1 MANRPCIQRCDFVD
15 YPDREVTHGFRAYD
29 GSGQMYLNTATP
41 EVLTLEPLEF
51 LSWVVANSSDQT
63 LLDMLDWIRE
73 NQDGLY
79 IDDTW
84 LSWEEI
90 RPVLAP

>member
-1 MANRPCIQRCDFVD
+1 
-15 YPDREVTHGFRAYD
+15 
-29 GSGQMYLNTATP
+29 MYFNTATP
-41 EVLTLEPLEF
+41 EVLNLEPLEF

-73 NQDGLY
+73 NQGGLY

-84 LSWEEI
+84 HSWDEI
-90 RPVLAP
+90 RSVLAP